1 MTEELKMGLDAQ
13 KSFAQM
19 HEDRKMNKGIGGK
32 MMKLDSVE
40 IQKPR
45 KEIQAR
51 KTQSPFKIRS
61 KRNDFARIFIWM
73 IMAQGRTPLNHI
85 SRV

>member
-1 MTEELKMGLDAQ
+1 MEEMAEKLKMGLDAQ
-13 KSFAQM
+13 KSFAQVY
-19 HEDRKMNKGIGGK
+19 EDRNMNKGIVGK

-61 KRNDFARIFIWM
+61 KSNDFARIFIRT
-73 IMAQGRTPLNHI
+73 IMAQGRSH
-85 SRV
+85 